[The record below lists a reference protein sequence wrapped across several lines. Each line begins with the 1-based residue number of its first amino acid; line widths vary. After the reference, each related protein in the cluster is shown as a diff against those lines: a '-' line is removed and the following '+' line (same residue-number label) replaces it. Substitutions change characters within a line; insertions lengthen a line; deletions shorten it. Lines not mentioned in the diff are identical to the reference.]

1 MPQSGLIMT
10 FNKTREGDMTKQT
23 ILIIEDAQDIRELLV
38 YNLQKEGYATL
49 DSGDGKDGLEIAR
62 SKLPDL
68 ILLDLMLPG
77 LDGLSVCRELE
88 RGRNT
93 ASIPIIML
101 TAKGEEVDRVV
112 GLELGADDYMVKPF
126 SVRELLLRIRNIL
139 KRHARSASGA
149 HIDRHGV
156 SIDPGAHR
164 AKVDGASLDLT
175 ATEFRLLENLL
186 RHASQVRTRE
196 QLLDDVW
203 GYHFEGYARTVDTH
217 MRRLRAKLG
226 AFADVLETVRGVGY
240 RFKE

>member
-1 MPQSGLIMT
+1 MS
-10 FNKTREGDMTKQT
+10 KAT
-23 ILIIEDAQDIRELLV
+23 ILIVEDEQDIRELLV

-49 DSGDGKDGLEIAR
+49 DCGDGKAGLEAAR

-88 RGRNT
+88 RDRNT

-101 TAKGEEVDRVV
+101 TAKGEEMDRVV
-112 GLELGADDYMVKPF
+112 GLELGAEDYMVKPF
-126 SVRELLLRIRNIL
+126 SVRELLLRTRNIL
-139 KRHARSASGA
+139 KRHSRPVTDERLA
-149 HIDRHGV
+149 RHGV
-156 SIDPGAHR
+156 SLDPGAH
-164 AKVDGASLDLT
+164 KASVKGGNIDLT
-175 ATEFRLLENLL
+175 ATEFRLLKNLL
-186 RHASQVRTRE
+186 RHAGQVRSRE

-226 AFADVLETVRGVGY
+226 SAAVLVETVRGVGY

>member
-1 MPQSGLIMT
+1 
-10 FNKTREGDMTKQT
+10 MTKHT
-23 ILIIEDAQDIRELLV
+23 ILIIEDEKDIRELLA
-38 YNLQKEGYATL
+38 YNLQKEGYAVL
-49 DSGDGKDGLEIAR
+49 DSGDGKEGLDMAQ

-101 TAKGEEVDRVV
+101 TAKGEEMDRVV

-126 SVRELLLRIRNIL
+126 SVRELFLRIRNIL
-139 KRHARSASGA
+139 KRHARAAAGESLS
-149 HIDRHGV
+149 RHGV
-156 SIDPGAHR
+156 NLDPGAHK
-164 AKVDGASLDLT
+164 ATADGRSIDLT

-186 RHASQVRTRE
+186 RHAGQARTRE

-217 MRRLRAKLG
+217 VRRLRAKLG
-226 AFADVLETVRGVGY
+226 SAADLIETVRGVGY
-240 RFKE
+240 RCKE